1 MLIWV
6 IFIIS
11 IVVSSVIVNKAQQLF
26 MDFMG
31 ADGMFFSV
39 KVKLIAILVLALLL
53 AAIVCNV
60 FGIEIPKT

>member
-1 MLIWV
+1 
-6 IFIIS
+6 
-11 IVVSSVIVNKAQQLF
+11 

-39 KVKLIAILVLALLL
+39 KAKLIAILVLALIL
-53 AAIVCNV
+53 ASVFCGV

>member
-11 IVVSSVIVNKAQQLF
+11 VVVSSIIVNKAQQLF

-39 KVKLIAILVLALLL
+39 KAKLIAILVLALIL
-53 AAIVCNV
+53 ASVFCGV